1 MSVETVNVQRGNK
14 FLRIPADAVD
24 RYIAKGYD
32 VVDDNDRVIVKSI
45 PNDVN
50 TLKAE
55 YSKQLEL
62 IKKLEAENAELKK
75 QLASKPAS
83 KPVIKPVV
91 EEVNNTESV
100 EETVATKKRSKKN

>member
-1 MSVETVNVQRGNK
+1 MSVETVGVQKANK
-14 FLRIPADAVD
+14 FLRVPADAVD

-32 VVDDNDRVIVKSI
+32 VVDEDGQIVVKSI

-50 TLKAE
+50 TLKSE
-55 YSKQLEL
+55 YSKQLET

-83 KPVIKPVV
+83 KSVIKSVV

-100 EETVATKKRSKKN
+100 EEPVVTKKRYKKN

>member
-1 MSVETVNVQRGNK
+1 MSVETVNVQRANK
-14 FLRIPADAVD
+14 FLRVPADAVD

-55 YSKQLEL
+55 YSRQLEL
-62 IKKLEAENAELKK
+62 IKKLEAENTELKK
-75 QLASKPAS
+75 QLVSKPTS
-83 KPVIKPVV
+83 KPVV
-91 EEVNNTESV
+91 EEVSNIGFV
-100 EETVATKKRSKKN
+100 EEPVATKKRSKKN